1 MLNWYS
7 LDEKIK
13 LNKWVYLK
21 RAQKAKLCIIN
32 NWMIK
37 MQHLIP
43 DGRFHDA
50 NCGGN
55 NRKLYSS
62 RRLQHLMLLQ
72 KLFPALNWSALN
84 LMCAALKFVHAANSK
99 ISLDV
104 ASEWSIKPEIKVN
117 ELKIIPPRPMKSEFS
132 PRSQLNH
139 SREGSKELL
148 FALLCLAGKTENK
161 TKRTIKQ

>member
-1 MLNWYS
+1 MVFSIFSSSSSGPSKQKRKDDGKTNINDGIGRKHRKSHLMLNWYS

-21 RAQKAKLCIIN
+21 RAQKAMLCIIN

-55 NRKLYSS
+55 NRKPHSS
-62 RRLQHLMLLQ
+62 RRLQRLMFL
-72 KLFPALNWSALN
+72 
-84 LMCAALKFVHAANSK
+84 
-99 ISLDV
+99 
-104 ASEWSIKPEIKVN
+104 EIC
-117 ELKIIPPRPMKSEFS
+117 F
-132 PRSQLNH
+132 QH
-139 SREGSKELL
+139 STGQRWTWCGVFLRRK
-148 FALLCLAGKTENK
+148 
-161 TKRTIKQ
+161 